1 MSLKERET
9 EFEQVV
15 SEVKDTLK
23 EASSIHLK
31 DISLE
36 MLQKLMVSYRG
47 LFLAKEYET
56 LGDCIDKFQNSD
68 ENTDDDF
75 FGKIRKTGGGPLTR
89 GSVGADFANR
99 LRGSYEFDFMK
110 KDDFLYK
117 LYGDLWGLYDGQVHA
132 EFSWNNTI
140 EACSDL
146 DFENLLQVTPSTIYN
161 PGWHEYFISEANLR
175 KLLQEKEI
183 PESDYSISYGKLLSP
198 GRVIFLDDPVDRM
211 WSKEYAKENQKG
223 LYIHRSPRRN
233 ISTSQK

>member
-31 DISLE
+31 DISFE

-47 LFLAKEYET
+47 LFLAKEYEK

-75 FGKIRKTGGGPLTR
+75 FGKIRRGGSPLIS
-89 GSVGADFANR
+89 GSVGCDFANS
-99 LRGSYEFDFMK
+99 LRGNYIHLFMK

-117 LYGDLWGLYDGQVHA
+117 LYGNLGFYDDA
-132 EFSWNNTI
+132 EFLWNDTI
-140 EACSDL
+140 KACK
-146 DFENLLQVTPSTIYN
+146 DFDFANLLQVTPSTLYN
-161 PGWHEYFISEANLR
+161 SSGDESFISEANLR

-183 PESDYSISYGKLLSP
+183 SESDYSISYGKLPSSN
-198 GRVIFLDDPVDRM
+198 RVFFRYDPVDM
-211 WSKEYAKENQKG
+211 TYLKDYAKENQKG

>member
-23 EASSIHLK
+23 EARFIHLK

-47 LFLAKEYET
+47 LFLAKEYEA

-75 FGKIRKTGGGPLTR
+75 FGKIRKGGSPLISS
-89 GSVGADFANR
+89 SVGSDFVNS
-99 LRGSYEFDFMK
+99 LHGDYKHLFMK

-117 LYGDLWGLYDGQVHA
+117 LYGALGFYDDA
-132 EFSWNNTI
+132 EFSWNSTI
-140 EACSDL
+140 KACKDF
-146 DFENLLQVTPSTIYN
+146 DFENLLQVTPSTLYN
-161 PGWHEYFISEANLR
+161 SGWHEHFISEANLR

-183 PESDYSISYGKLLSP
+183 PESDYSISYGKLLRSD
-198 GRVIFLDDPVDRM
+198 RVFFRYDPVDM
-211 WSKEYAKENQKG
+211 TYLKEYAKENQKG